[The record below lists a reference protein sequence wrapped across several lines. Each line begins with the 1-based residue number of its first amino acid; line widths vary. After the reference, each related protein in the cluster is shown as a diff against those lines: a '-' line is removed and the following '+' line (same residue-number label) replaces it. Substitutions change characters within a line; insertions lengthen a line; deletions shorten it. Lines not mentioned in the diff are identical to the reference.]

1 MSIYVSATT
10 PGFFTDTNM
19 PDDAKTITI
28 EQWNVLLADNA
39 AGKNIDFSVYPPVA
53 VDPPPVTY
61 TTEQLITQA
70 TEKRSTLRSE
80 ADSQI
85 AWLQDAVDL
94 NTATDDEMASLTEWK
109 LYRIE
114 ISRIDLSRPEN
125 IIWPVAPE
133 GVA

>member
-10 PGFFTDTNM
+10 PGFFTDANM
-19 PDDAKTITI
+19 PADAKTITI
-28 EQWNVLLADNA
+28 EQWNALLAENA
-39 AGKNIDFSVYPPVA
+39 TGKNIDFTVYPPVA
-53 VDPPPVTY
+53 VNPPPVTY
-61 TTEQLITQA
+61 TTEQLITIA
-70 TEKRSTLRSE
+70 TEKRTILRSK

-94 NTATDDEMASLTEWK
+94 NTATDIEIASLTEWK

-114 ISRIDLSRPEN
+114 ISRIDLSQPEN
-125 IIWPVAPE
+125 ISWPVIPG